1 MGFSRQEYWG
11 GLPFPSPGDLPNP
24 GIESRPPA
32 LVGRF
37 ITTELLEK
45 APCKWWMTCRQD
57 VAHGTAGARGRGI
70 QQPMLTSSVYL
81 SRAKRRKRPSA
92 TTQSLNS
99 CTEGSAPWVSSPGV
113 VLCTRSVGE
122 DVMKETRKLWCS
134 QTDQSPLTHVSAQ
147 AMHQPWLMFL
157 FSSDSSNPLFC
168 YLLTNS
174 ENDLNSTDF

>member
-1 MGFSRQEYWG
+1 MGKREGWKSNGKFESHQGQEWTGSTSYSSKPEFENNLYTTGPRVLFRTNTNKQKKHTPVKLLKIKPVTWSV
-11 GLPFPSPGDLPNP
+11 GL
-24 GIESRPPA
+24 RTQ
-32 LVGRF
+32 R
-37 ITTELLEK
+37 
-45 APCKWWMTCRQD
+45 
-57 VAHGTAGARGRGI
+57 
-70 QQPMLTSSVYL
+70 
-81 SRAKRRKRPSA
+81 KRRKRPSA
-92 TTQSLNS
+92 TTQSPKS

-113 VLCTRSVGE
+113 VLCARSVGE